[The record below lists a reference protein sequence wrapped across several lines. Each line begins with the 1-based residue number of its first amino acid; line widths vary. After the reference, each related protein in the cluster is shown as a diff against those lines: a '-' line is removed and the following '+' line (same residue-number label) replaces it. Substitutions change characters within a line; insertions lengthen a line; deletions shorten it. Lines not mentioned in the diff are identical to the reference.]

1 MTSDRSTRIRELE
14 AELAELRGEE
24 PRPMTL
30 AEIRALSPE
39 EVEVHWERVRST
51 ILADRETEE
60 VTPMERLRRA
70 YGGAEGADALATGAA
85 VREARRNKNQGGDDD
100 E

>member
-1 MTSDRSTRIRELE
+1 MSDRSTRIRELE
-14 AELAELRGEE
+14 AELEALRGEE

-39 EVEVHWERVRST
+39 EVEVHWERVRRT
-51 ILADRETEE
+51 ILADQEGP

-70 YGGAEGADALATGAA
+70 YGGAEGADALASGAA
-85 VREARRNKNQGGDDD
+85 VREARRNKGGGDGDD
-100 E
+100 AA